1 MKDKSMTLYDLGLLD
16 ERDRILKIIM
26 EDDWSGESLAED
38 REHLGR
44 LIMMPYVEEI

>member
-1 MKDKSMTLYDLGLLD
+1 MTLYDLGVLD

-26 EDDWSGESLAED
+26 EDEWIGASLAED

-44 LIMMPYVEEI
+44 LIMKPYVEEI